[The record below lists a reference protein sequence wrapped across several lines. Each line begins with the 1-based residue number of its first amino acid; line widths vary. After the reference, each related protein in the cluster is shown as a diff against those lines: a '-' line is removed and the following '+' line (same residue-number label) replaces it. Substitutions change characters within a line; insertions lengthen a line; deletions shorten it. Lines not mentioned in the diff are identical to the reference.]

1 MISRRN
7 IRIKVMQSLY
17 TLDSMGNDVN
27 PAEAVRLLRKHIDQS
42 RRLFVYLVYFLS
54 EVARYAEK
62 DTISAMA
69 WAGDLARAFGI

>member
-42 RRLFVYLVYFLS
+42 RRLFVYLGYFLS

-62 DTISAMA
+62 DALKKASKQ
-69 WAGDLARAFGI
+69 